1 MLSPT
6 INRTLAVVALSG
18 CLLITGCNNQSVT
31 ATTSSA
37 PTNNNKNNTPFPNTL
52 PQGLTL
58 ATNDAQVPS
67 KANPKLQTL
76 NLFVGP
82 HVLKTEL
89 ALNDQQIR
97 TGMMFRKKIA
107 EDEAMLFVFP
117 FKHRAGFWMKNVSI
131 PLDGAYIDPEG
142 VILQIVDMKPN
153 DTTTLHAS
161 SDRVQFV
168 LETKHG
174 WFERNGVKPG
184 MLIRTERGTLQETFF
199 KQPSR

>member
-1 MLSPT
+1 MG
-6 INRTLAVVALSG
+6 A
-18 CLLITGCNNQSVT
+18 T

-37 PTNNNKNNTPFPNTL
+37 TTTNYNAPLPNTL
-52 PQGLTL
+52 PEGLTL

-67 KANPKLQTL
+67 EANPKLQTL
-76 NLFVGP
+76 NLFIGP

-107 EDEAMLFVFP
+107 EGEAMLFVFP
-117 FKHRAGFWMKNVSI
+117 FPHRAGFWMKNVGI

-142 VILQIVDMKPN
+142 VILQVVDMKPN

-168 LETKHG
+168 LETRHG

-184 MLIRTERGTLQETFF
+184 VLIRTERGTLRETFF